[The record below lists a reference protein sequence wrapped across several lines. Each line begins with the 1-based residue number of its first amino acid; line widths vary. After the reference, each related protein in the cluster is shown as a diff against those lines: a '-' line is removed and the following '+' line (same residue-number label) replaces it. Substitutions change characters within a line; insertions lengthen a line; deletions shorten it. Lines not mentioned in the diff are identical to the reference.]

1 MSKRTAQYVASR
13 LKRQAVKVER
23 DTRAMRRKP
32 RPLGEK
38 EQMRRFLQ
46 GDERV
51 RLLNGEITGEQYARY
66 VLAMGKKLG
75 VV

>member
-38 EQMRRFLQ
+38 EQMRRFLSGTYRQ
-46 GDERV
+46 MLIDGQID
-51 RLLNGEITGEQYARY
+51 GEQYTKMAQ
-66 VLAMGKKLG
+66 AMGKKLG

>member
-38 EQMRRFLQ
+38 EQMRRFLSGTYRQ
-46 GDERV
+46 MLIDGQID
-51 RLLNGEITGEQYARY
+51 GEQYTKMAK
-66 VLAMGKKLG
+66 AMGKKLG